1 MGKWGFVLV
10 FPLREMEEKR
20 RDVLNAGTSKC
31 GVNGKQQYS
40 LTVTVF

>member
-1 MGKWGFVLV
+1 MGKWGVVLV

-31 GVNGKQQYS
+31 VVNGKQQPS
-40 LTVTVF
+40 SQLA